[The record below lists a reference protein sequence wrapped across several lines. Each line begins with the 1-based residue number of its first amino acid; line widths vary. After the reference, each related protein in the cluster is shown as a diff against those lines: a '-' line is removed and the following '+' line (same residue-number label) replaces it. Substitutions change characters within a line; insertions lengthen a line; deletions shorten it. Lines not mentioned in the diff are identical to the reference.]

1 LVKFWFASDKKV
13 GDLNY
18 LMTVVAAALVRSDGC
33 ILMQKRR
40 AGTSLAGLWEFPGG
54 KIDPGE
60 SPEAAL
66 VRELQEELGIAVGSD
81 TMEAVSFASAPLTGR
96 HLVLLLYIC
105 RTWDGDP
112 QPLDADAIAWVEPSQ
127 LLALDMPPADVPL
140 AHALLKLLGV

>member
-1 LVKFWFASDKKV
+1 M

-18 LMTVVAAALVRSDGC
+18 LMTVVAAALVRPDGC

-66 VRELQEELGIAVGSD
+66 VRELQEELGISVQSD
-81 TMEAVSFASAPLTGR
+81 TLQAVSFASAPLTGR

-105 RTWDGDP
+105 RRWEGDP

-140 AHALLKLLGV
+140 AKSLLKLLGV

>member
-1 LVKFWFASDKKV
+1 MVKFWFASDKKL

-18 LMTVVAAALVRSDGC
+18 LMPVVAAALVRPDGC
-33 ILMQKRR
+33 ILMQRRR

-54 KIDPGE
+54 KVDAGE
-60 SPEAAL
+60 SPEVAL
-66 VRELQEELGIAVGSD
+66 VRELHEELGIAVGSD

-96 HLVLLLYIC
+96 HLVLMLYLC
-105 RTWDGDP
+105 RAWQGEP

-140 AHALLKLLGV
+140 AKVLLKWLGV

>member
-1 LVKFWFASDKKV
+1 MVKFWFASGKKM

-18 LMTVVAAALVRSDGC
+18 LMTVVAAALVRPDGC

-66 VRELQEELGIAVGSD
+66 VRELQEELGIAVRSD
-81 TMEAVSFASAPLTGR
+81 TLQAVSFASAPLTGR

-105 RTWDGDP
+105 RRWEGDP

-140 AHALLKLLGV
+140 AKSLLKLLGV

>member
-1 LVKFWFASDKKV
+1 MVKFWFAAGKKM

-18 LMTVVAAALVRSDGC
+18 LMTVVAAALVRPDGC

-66 VRELQEELGIAVGSD
+66 VRELQEELGIAVRSD
-81 TMEAVSFASAPLTGR
+81 TLQAVSFASAPLTGR

-105 RTWDGDP
+105 RRWEGDP

-140 AHALLKLLGV
+140 AKSLLKLLGV

>member
-1 LVKFWFASDKKV
+1 MVKFWFAAGKKM

-18 LMTVVAAALVRSDGC
+18 LMTVVAAALVRPDGC

-66 VRELQEELGIAVGSD
+66 VRELQEELGISVQSD
-81 TMEAVSFASAPLTGR
+81 TLQAVSFASAPLTGR

-105 RTWDGDP
+105 RRWEGDP

-140 AHALLKLLGV
+140 AKSLLKLLGV